1 MANVD
6 LVKRKPVTIILS
18 DGKERHL
25 KYTLNALV
33 EIEDKYG
40 TVDAGFE
47 LLDKGSI
54 KAARFILWAGLIHED
69 PELTEIEVGSL
80 MDMAYMQE
88 LMQTMSSAMKSD
100 VAAPENGNE
109 SSSPVAVVTV
119 EPTVTDPNL

>member
-6 LVKRKPVTIILS
+6 LVKRKPVTIVLS

-40 TVDAGFE
+40 TVDAGFA

-69 PELTEIEVGSL
+69 PELTEVEVGAL

-88 LMQTMSSAMKSD
+88 LMQTMGSAMKSD

>member
-6 LVKRKPVTIILS
+6 LVKRKPVPIVLS

-69 PELTEIEVGSL
+69 PALTEVEVGAL

-88 LMQTMSSAMKSD
+88 LMQTMGSAMKSD
-100 VAAPENGNE
+100 VAAPAGDN
-109 SSSPVAVVTV
+109 SSPVAVVTV

>member
-6 LVKRKPVTIILS
+6 LVKRKPVTIVLS

-69 PELTEIEVGSL
+69 PDLTEIEVGSL

-88 LMQTMSSAMKSD
+88 LMQTMGNAMKSD
-100 VAAPENGNE
+100 VAAPAGDN
-109 SSSPVAVVTV
+109 SSPVAVVTV

>member
-6 LVKRKPVTIILS
+6 LVKRKPVTIVLS

-69 PELTEIEVGSL
+69 PELTEVEVGSL

-88 LMQTMSSAMKSD
+88 LMQTMGSAMKSD